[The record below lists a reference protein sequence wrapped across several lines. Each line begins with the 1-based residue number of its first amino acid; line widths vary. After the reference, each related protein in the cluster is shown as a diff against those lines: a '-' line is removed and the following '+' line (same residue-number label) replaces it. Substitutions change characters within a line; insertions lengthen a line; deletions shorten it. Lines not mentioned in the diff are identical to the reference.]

1 MASGVIYGPHSAFWC
16 VRCVK
21 RRCTIFYDQVGR
33 RGFHKKHIGTCYSEL
48 VVLHPVGSVG
58 HEVNSGPSGTQ
69 NIDALSF
76 MLRWDR
82 YGFDKNRGGTRY
94 AELVFMHSVGFV
106 EQLVHCVASRAS
118 NIDALFFILRWAQ
131 CGFHKN
137 CMETC

>member
-1 MASGVIYGPHSAFWC
+1 
-16 VRCVK
+16 
-21 RRCTIFYDQVGR
+21 
-33 RGFHKKHIGTCYSEL
+33 
-48 VVLHPVGSVG
+48 
-58 HEVNSGPSGTQ
+58 
-69 NIDALSF
+69 

-82 YGFDKNRGGTRY
+82 YGFDKKRGGTRY
-94 AELVFMHSVGFV
+94 AELVFVHLVGFV